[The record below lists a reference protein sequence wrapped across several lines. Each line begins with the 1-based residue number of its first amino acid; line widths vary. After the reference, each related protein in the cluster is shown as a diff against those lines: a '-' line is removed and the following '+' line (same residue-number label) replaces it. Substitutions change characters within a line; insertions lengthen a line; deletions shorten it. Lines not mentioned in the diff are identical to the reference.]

1 MGLSRG
7 AILTHDI
14 PEDGV
19 VTYDDVQLAESP
31 ALELR
36 QLQDHDLGAAE
47 EEAAGP

>member
-1 MGLSRG
+1 
-7 AILTHDI
+7 
-14 PEDGV
+14 V